1 MTIEITVPELGESV
15 LEATVSRWLKKEGD
29 FVNAGDVLVE
39 LETDKVNLEVGAKG
53 NGILQKI
60 EVPEGADVK
69 VGNVLGIIDEKAGGE
84 QGAKQG
90 EEQGEEQKGL
100 KEKGSGEGEKRA
112 EEQAQPVAAEAKS
125 VEPQAPKEETSPRN
139 DGQQIE
145 REAIPQVSPVAA
157 RLARDKNI
165 DISKVKGTGNEGR
178 VTKADVEQYLQ
189 TQTTAQFSEKPMAAE
204 EQRPTQPQP
213 AAITTSPQPTP
224 SGNRQEERTRMSRR
238 RRTIAQRLLEATQ
251 STAMLTTFNEIDMS
265 AVMDL
270 RKRRNEEFQKR
281 FGVKLGFSSFFIKA
295 AISALKAFPQVNAEL
310 DGEELVFK
318 HYYDI
323 GMAVGS
329 SEGLVV
335 PVIRDA
341 DRLSFAEIE
350 QKVKELAEK
359 TEQGKLSIEDLR
371 GGTFTVTNGGVFG
384 SLLSTPILNP
394 PQVGI
399 LGLHK
404 IEERPIAL
412 NGQVVIRPMM
422 YVALS
427 YDHRVVD
434 GREAVQFLVHVK
446 QVIEDPAWM
455 LVGG

>member
-1 MTIEITVPELGESV
+1 MAIEITVPELGESV

-29 FVNAGDVLVE
+29 FVNVGEVLVE

-53 NGILQKI
+53 AGVLQKI
-60 EVPEGADVK
+60 EATEGADVK
-69 VGNVLGIIDEKAGGE
+69 VGDVLGRIDEKTAE
-84 QGAKQG
+84 PQTAQPK
-90 EEQGEEQKGL
+90 
-100 KEKGSGEGEKRA
+100 A
-112 EEQAQPVAAEAKS
+112 EEKVAEAKPEP
-125 VEPQAPKEETSPRN
+125 VHAETKPAEPGPQAERQEAPARN

-145 REAIPQVSPVAA
+145 RQAVPQVSPVAA
-157 RLARDKNI
+157 RLARDKNV
-165 DISKVKGTGNEGR
+165 DLSKVTGTGPEGR
-178 VTKADVEQYLQ
+178 VTKADVEMYLQ
-189 TQTTAQFSEKPMAAE
+189 SQATPAAVEKQPAG
-204 EQRPTQPQP
+204 EQPRETPPQP
-213 AAITTSPQPTP
+213 STSMAP
-224 SGNRQEERTRMSRR
+224 SERRQERTRMSRR
-238 RRTIAQRLLEATQ
+238 RRTIAQRLLDAAQ
-251 STAMLTTFNEIDMS
+251 NTAMLTTFNEIDMS
-265 AVMDL
+265 AVMDI
-270 RKRRNEEFQKR
+270 RKKHNEEFQKR
-281 FGVKLGFSSFFIKA
+281 FGIKLGFMSFFVKA
-295 AISALKAFPQVNAEL
+295 SISALKAFPQINAEI

-350 QKVKELAEK
+350 QRIKDLVAK

-371 GGTFTVTNGGVFG
+371 GGTFTITNGGVFG

-427 YDHRVVD
+427 YDHRIVD
-434 GREAVQFLVHVK
+434 GREAVQFLVHIK
-446 QVIEDPAWM
+446 QVLEDPAWM